1 MVAKQVGVT
10 QVYGK
15 ALSQGTKTTGKVSI
29 TSVAPNI
36 PVATTPFTIQN
47 EPSIA
52 ANPMNPKELLAFLID
67 TSTAFGCSVYYSVD
81 GGSTWTFVGS
91 PAQSPNAIGPG
102 TTDTCYDPVVRFAP
116 DGSVAYLAY
125 ESMGTHTTGF
135 TSDIVVTT
143 VVAGVIGAPVVV
155 LFPGLGAFDFWDK
168 PWLDV
173 HQVDLSE
180 APFVYVTAAYFDI
193 TGVNVIGFDVS
204 GNYGT
209 TWTGTAIPLSSAL
222 PFSPLVQWP
231 RPIGGTG
238 GMVLA
243 CWFNAGPD
251 GLNDGPFFA
260 GVFDIRCR
268 TAFLNG
274 LLWLPE
280 VAAASNVMYELPFFL
295 GPGFNY
301 MRWNTAEA
309 PSIAISPDGKAHV
322 VFTRDP
328 TAARLDSN
336 CGDVMYVSSTPALF
350 YSTWTAP
357 VTIAGGLMA
366 QGFPNIVVQQQA
378 PFPPTPLGYRLLVF
392 YYDFSF
398 SSPPTY
404 PNVRYDVF
412 MRYSNT
418 GGVSWGPATRIT
430 EVPSLSMQS
439 GIGLGIG
446 DYFDSSATVRRAW
459 VAWTDRAG
467 SLSVMDPTS
476 DVFADFV

>member
-1 MVAKQVGVT
+1 
-10 QVYGK
+10 
-15 ALSQGTKTTGKVSI
+15 
-29 TSVAPNI
+29 VAPNI
-36 PVATTPFTIQN
+36 PVATLPFTIQN

-67 TSTAFGCSVYYSVD
+67 TSTVFGCSVYYSVD

-91 PAQSPNAIGPG
+91 PTQSPNAVAV
-102 TTDTCYDPVVRFAP
+102 DTCFDPVVRFAP
-116 DGSVAYLAY
+116 DGTVAYLAY
-125 ESMGTHTTGF
+125 ESMGTHISGF
-135 TSDIVVTT
+135 TSDIVVST

-155 LFPGLGAFDFWDK
+155 LFPGNGAFAEIWDK

-173 HQVDLSE
+173 HQVDLSQ
-180 APFVYVTAAYFDI
+180 AAFVYVTATFFSAVV
-193 TGVNVIGFDVS
+193 VNGFIGFDVS
-204 GNYGT
+204 GNYGV
-209 TWTGTAIPLSSAL
+209 TWTGTAIPLSSL
-222 PFSPLVQWP
+222 VPFSPPVQWP
-231 RPIGGTG
+231 RPIGGMG

-243 CWFNAGPD
+243 CWFNAGPN
-251 GLNDGPFFA
+251 GWSSGPFFA
-260 GVFDIRCR
+260 GPFDIRCR
-268 TAFLNG
+268 TGFLNG

-280 VAAASNVMYELPFFL
+280 VAAASNVMYQLPFYM

-328 TAARLDSN
+328 SVDRLASD
-336 CGDVMYVSSTPALF
+336 CGDVMYVSSSPTLF

-357 VTIAGGLMA
+357 VTIAGGPMA
-366 QGFPNIVVQQQA
+366 QGFPTIVVQQQA

-430 EVPSLSMQS
+430 EVPSLSLLA

-446 DYFDSSATVRRAW
+446 DYFDSSATVRRVW

-467 SLSVMDPTS
+467 SLSLTDPSS